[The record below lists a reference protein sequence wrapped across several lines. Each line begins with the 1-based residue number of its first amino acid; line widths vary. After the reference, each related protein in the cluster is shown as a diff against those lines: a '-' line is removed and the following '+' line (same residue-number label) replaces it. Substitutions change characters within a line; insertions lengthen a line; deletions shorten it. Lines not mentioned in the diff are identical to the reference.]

1 MKAKQIDLNEA
12 GLYELPILGGPVHI
26 DLTGDRKVVLIHA
39 TVDLGEV
46 PPENSIVLRFPI
58 RVRAA
63 LQWLAALERLRQD
76 QGLSLPDTPMLKDS
90 MN

>member
-1 MKAKQIDLNEA
+1 MQAKQINLNEA
-12 GLYELPILGGPVHI
+12 GLYELPPLGGPVHI
-26 DLTGDRKVVLIHA
+26 DLTSDGEFVLIHA

-46 PPENSIVLRFPI
+46 PPENSIGLRFPI

-63 LQWLAALERLRQD
+63 MQWLAALERLRQD
-76 QGLSLPDTPMLKDS
+76 QGLSLPDTPVLKDS

>member
-26 DLTGDRKVVLIHA
+26 DLTDDRKIVLIHA

-46 PPENSIVLRFPI
+46 PPENSIELRFPI
-58 RVRAA
+58 HVRAA
-63 LQWLAALERLRQD
+63 MQWLAALEQLRQD
-76 QGLSLPDTPMLKDS
+76 EGLPLPDTPVTKDS
-90 MN
+90 MH